1 MSHRIWHGRREGA
14 LRLIWVTSHEGR
26 RYRGSV
32 EIQLAM
38 VVLEVRDLHA
48 ATEFYRRLGLD
59 VPPPIEGRPVAVH
72 RMGSGVSL
80 LLTTSFASLHDPTF
94 ERPER
99 GYQQLLEFYVG
110 SDAEVRTVWT
120 KLTSAGYHGR
130 MPPTQTAGPFAAM
143 VDDPDG
149 NVVLLTS
156 DEAAQPGE
164 TGGAADRTSDGFA

>member
-1 MSHRIWHGRREGA
+1 
-14 LRLIWVTSHEGR
+14 
-26 RYRGSV
+26 
-32 EIQLAM
+32 M

-48 ATEFYRRLGLD
+48 AVEFYRRVGLE
-59 VPPPIEGRPVAVH
+59 VPEPVDGRPVTVH

-80 LLTTSFASLHDPTF
+80 LLTTSFASRYDPQF

-110 SDAEVRTVWT
+110 SDAVVREVWT
-120 KLTSAGYHGR
+120 ALTAAGYHGR
-130 MPPTQTAGPFAAM
+130 MAPTQTAGPFAAM

-156 DEAAQPGE
+156 DESAQPS
-164 TGGAADRTSDGFA
+164 GAAAAPVRDAVDSD

>member
-1 MSHRIWHGRREGA
+1 
-14 LRLIWVTSHEGR
+14 
-26 RYRGSV
+26 
-32 EIQLAM
+32 M

-48 ATEFYRRLGLD
+48 ATEFYRRLGLA
-59 VPPPIEGRPVAVH
+59 VPPPTEGRPVTVH

-80 LLTTSFASLHDPTF
+80 LLTTSFASRYDPKF

-110 SDAEVRTVWT
+110 SDAEVRSVWT
-120 KLTSAGYHGR
+120 ALTTAGYHGR
-130 MPPTQTAGPFAAM
+130 MAPTQTAGPFAAM

-156 DEAAQPGE
+156 DEAAQPGAP
-164 TGGAADRTSDGFA
+164 GDPADGDTDISS